1 MTVSDGRDRALL
13 RYKKKNCIFR
23 FWREYGAVFDHIA
36 DDTTVRVVV
45 LSSAMNKAFSAGIDR
60 A

>member
-1 MTVSDGRDRALL
+1 MGAIE
-13 RYKKKNCIFR
+13 RYFDVANTKKNRIFR

-45 LSSAMNKAFSAGIDR
+45 LSSAVNKAFSAGIDR